1 MRLSRRPSPPPH
13 PHPRR
18 GRGKKRGE
26 GSAAGPRG
34 RGAGGEPGVSGP
46 RPSRARAEGGR
57 GAPAPRPGPEPALR
71 HDRRS
76 TVPGTWLEFSAI
88 KVHLVW
94 GASPAPR
101 SPGIFSSSGSPRGS
115 GRSLCPPRRLGLR
128 ANLRAGLGVSAP
140 GRDRRPG
147 GPRLRLVPSPALPS
161 PCRRQSGGGGRGPF
175 PGGVQ
180 GGRAERLS
188 RSRAG
193 GRRGRAGV
201 GTSGRGHPRVA
212 SASTGLGRQVAI

>member
-34 RGAGGEPGVSGP
+34 RGAGGEPGGSPGRGRPGRGRREAAGLPLPGP
-46 RPSRARAEGGR
+46 APSLRFVTTAAARFPAPGWSFPRSKFTLFGVRPPLLEAQGYSAARGHR
-57 GAPAPRPGPEPALR
+57 GAPVALCA
-71 HDRRS
+71 
-76 TVPGTWLEFSAI
+76 L
-88 KVHLVW
+88 
-94 GASPAPR
+94 
-101 SPGIFSSSGSPRGS
+101 
-115 GRSLCPPRRLGLR
+115 PRRLGLR

-212 SASTGLGRQVAI
+212 SASTG